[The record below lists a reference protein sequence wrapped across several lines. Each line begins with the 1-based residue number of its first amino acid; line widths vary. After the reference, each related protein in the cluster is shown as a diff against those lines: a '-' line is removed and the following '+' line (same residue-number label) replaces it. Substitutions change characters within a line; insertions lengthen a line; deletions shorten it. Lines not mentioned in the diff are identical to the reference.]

1 MRTFYYFATWKHDSR
16 YCYYMRNHAYI
27 QPQEKMTDQLI
38 LAAAETQKAAIENSV
53 LKVKYREM
61 LKAAIKCMDEI
72 TAMQDETQDTTKD
85 ETKAEKNIV
94 DLKSVLDRMHSVH
107 GMRCRCNHGPVPCT
121 VRQGVL

>member
-1 MRTFYYFATWKHDSR
+1 
-16 YCYYMRNHAYI
+16 MRNHAYI
-27 QPQEKMTDQLI
+27 QPQENMTDQLI

-53 LKVKYREM
+53 VKVKYREM

-94 DLKSVLDRMHSVH
+94 DLKSVLRPFVAKH
-107 GMRCRCNHGPVPCT
+107 GQST
-121 VRQGVL
+121 VSTHTIASYVKTSNYPLTYVQTHR